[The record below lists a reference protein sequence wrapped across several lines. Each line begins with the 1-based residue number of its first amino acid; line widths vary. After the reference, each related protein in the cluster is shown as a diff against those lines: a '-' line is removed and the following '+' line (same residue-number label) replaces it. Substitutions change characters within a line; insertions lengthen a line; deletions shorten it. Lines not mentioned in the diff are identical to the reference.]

1 MERSVNKQV
10 LRRVLTSLLAA
21 LLTLALV
28 EVALRAFWQPATS
41 YYYYKSDPILNHR
54 LRPRIRTWRVLHD
67 GRRIEIITNAKGLRD
82 VEYGPKE
89 ANELR
94 LLVLGDS
101 FIEATTN
108 PFPLISSKRLE
119 RMLNERYQGQNLTV
133 HVINGGQVSYSPILE
148 FIFLKTELID
158 LAPDIVLLNLDMGD
172 VQDDLFYSLIA
183 DYDENGEPMRV
194 AHDRPVPMIVQR
206 KWEPPAWQKW
216 LIDQLRLAHFI
227 DQRFHLH
234 AMREAVNVVPG
245 DLRYDRL
252 ATTRDEANGLD
263 EHYQRTGS
271 YLTMIDRYLKER
283 GIPLLIFAYPLGHQV
298 APDEWP
304 QGRLREQFEAGQV
317 YTGTFFPFLQR
328 YCAAQ
333 QLNCRLLLDAF
344 RAYRGDEPLYLP
356 YDGHWTP
363 AGEAFMAQQQF
374 TTLVESGW
382 LPPIE

>member
-41 YYYYKSDPILNHR
+41 YYYYKSDPTLNHR

-82 VEYGPKE
+82 VEYGFKE

-119 RMLNERYQGQNLTV
+119 RMLNERYHGQDLTV

-216 LIDQLRLAHFI
+216 LIDHLRLAHFI

-271 YLTMIDRYLKER
+271 YLMMIDRYL
-283 GIPLLIFAYPLGHQV
+283 
-298 APDEWP
+298 
-304 QGRLREQFEAGQV
+304 
-317 YTGTFFPFLQR
+317 
-328 YCAAQ
+328 
-333 QLNCRLLLDAF
+333 
-344 RAYRGDEPLYLP
+344 
-356 YDGHWTP
+356 
-363 AGEAFMAQQQF
+363 
-374 TTLVESGW
+374 
-382 LPPIE
+382 